1 MQSTAASPLSSF
13 LVLIG
18 SALVVFAIWW
28 FAMHN
33 KFARL
38 RNHIRESW
46 SNVDVALKR
55 RYDLIPN
62 LVDTVRAY
70 AAHERQT
77 LEGVVEA
84 RNRALAAV
92 GPIAEQAHEENEL
105 VHSVNRLLA
114 VAEGYP
120 NLKASQNFLTLQA
133 ELINTEDRIAA
144 ARRFYNANVREF
156 NTMRESF
163 PSSVVAGAMNL
174 PPAEFF
180 EVDSLSFRAAPEVN
194 LA

>member
-120 NLKASQNFLTLQA
+120 NLKASQSFLALQA

-156 NTMRESF
+156 NTLRESF

>member
-62 LVDTVRAY
+62 LVDTVRTY

-120 NLKASQNFLTLQA
+120 NLKASQNFLALQA

-156 NTMRESF
+156 NTLRESF

>member
-156 NTMRESF
+156 NTLRESF

>member
-120 NLKASQNFLTLQA
+120 NLKASQNFLALQA

-156 NTMRESF
+156 NTLRESF

>member
-92 GPIAEQAHEENEL
+92 GPIAEQAREENEL

>member
-92 GPIAEQAHEENEL
+92 GPIAEQAHQENEL

-163 PSSVVAGAMNL
+163 PSSAVAGAMSL

-180 EVDSLSFRAAPEVN
+180 EVDSLSFRAATTVEMG
-194 LA
+194 

>member
-1 MQSTAASPLSSF
+1 MQSTAANPLSSF

-62 LVDTVRAY
+62 LVDTVRTY

-120 NLKASQNFLTLQA
+120 NLKASQNFLALQA

-156 NTMRESF
+156 NTLRESF

>member
-92 GPIAEQAHEENEL
+92 GPIAEQAREENEL

-156 NTMRESF
+156 NTLRESF